1 MRPEYRRNP
10 CSRPSKSSRLE
21 TDGIYGNATA
31 SWNEI
36 SATDLSKLEGQ
47 SRRVTDQELSIIA
60 AALHTTPNTLLK

>member
-1 MRPEYRRNP
+1 MEM
-10 CSRPSKSSRLE
+10 E

-47 SRRVTDQELSIIA
+47 SRSVTDQELSIIA